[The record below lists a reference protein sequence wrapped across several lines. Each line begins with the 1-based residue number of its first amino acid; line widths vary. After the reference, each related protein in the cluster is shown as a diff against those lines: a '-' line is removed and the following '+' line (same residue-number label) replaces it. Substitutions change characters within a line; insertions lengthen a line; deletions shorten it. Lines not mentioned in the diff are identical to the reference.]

1 MKISGR
7 QVAAARSLL
16 NWSQDHLAEA
26 AEVNKHTIFRWES
39 GHTTPHQSTV
49 DRIVKAIEDC
59 GVEFI
64 NGGQPGV
71 RFKAKPGTAA
81 EHESAGE

>member
-7 QVAAARSLL
+7 QIAAARSLL

-39 GHTTPHQSTV
+39 GHTEPHQSTV
-49 DRIVKAIEDC
+49 IRIVKAIEDR
-59 GVEFI
+59 GVEFL
-64 NGGQPGV
+64 NGGAPGV
-71 RFKAKPGTAA
+71 RFKPKPEAA
-81 EHESAGE
+81 DTESAGK